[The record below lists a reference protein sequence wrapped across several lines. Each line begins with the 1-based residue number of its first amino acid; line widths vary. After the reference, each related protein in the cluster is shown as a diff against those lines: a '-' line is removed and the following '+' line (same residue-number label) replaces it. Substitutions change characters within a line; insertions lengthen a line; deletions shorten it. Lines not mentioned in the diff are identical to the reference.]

1 MCPNAQNLLMSITN
15 CRFPVTNYKRFYM
28 SCGYLWTIGQ
38 YCAEWLSRVSPH
50 PLGLSGPD
58 RQFDLLYPAYCLFLK
73 NIFITGKQANS
84 SLLCASR
91 HFLLAIFHSIASA
104 SSRSDDMDGGKAE
117 KYRAE
122 PSGVY
127 YSNPLTFFCFLLLF
141 SFCLPSSNFFS
152 FLLLFLPPLTRLH
165 LR

>member
-1 MCPNAQNLLMSITN
+1 MSITN
-15 CRFPVTNYKRFYM
+15 CRFPVTHYKPFYM

-58 RQFDLLYPAYCLFLK
+58 RQFDLLYAAYCLFLK

-84 SLLCASR
+84 SLLFASR
-91 HFLLAIFHSIASA
+91 HFLLAIFHSNAST

-127 YSNPLTFFCFLLLF
+127 YSNPLTFFVFFFFFLSAFLR
-141 SFCLPSSNFFS
+141 PIFFS
-152 FLLLFLPPLTRLH
+152 FRLLFLPPLTRLH
-165 LR
+165 LWYSAR